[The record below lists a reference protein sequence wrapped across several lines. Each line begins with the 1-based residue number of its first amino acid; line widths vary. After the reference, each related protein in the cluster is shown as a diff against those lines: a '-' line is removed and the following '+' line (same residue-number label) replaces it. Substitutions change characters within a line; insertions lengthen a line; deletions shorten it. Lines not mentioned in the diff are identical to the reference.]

1 MMEENDKEKGA
12 IPAEKIAEMKG
23 KYPKSFELVMNFAPD
38 EESAAGVLM
47 ELEEKDLDEV
57 FHDVLAGMA
66 RRAMAEA
73 LSDGLAEAVKMLSG
87 AGEDDDEDDSA
98 VQLFPSG
105 KHYDA

>member
-1 MMEENDKEKGA
+1 MMEDTKEKDA

-38 EESAAGVLM
+38 EENAAGVLM
-47 ELEEKDLDEV
+47 ELEEKDLDDV

-73 LSDGLAEAVKMLSG
+73 VSDGLNEVLKAL
-87 AGEDDDEDDSA
+87 AGGSVEDDDDESDPTPLS
-98 VQLFPSG
+98 SG
-105 KHYDA
+105 KRYDA

>member
-1 MMEENDKEKGA
+1 MMEENGKEKGA

-73 LSDGLAEAVKMLSG
+73 MSDGLTEVIKAL
-87 AGEDDDEDDSA
+87 AGESTGDDGDDSDGRP
-98 VQLFPSG
+98 LSSG

>member
-1 MMEENDKEKGA
+1 MMDENKEKDA
-12 IPAEKIAEMKG
+12 IPAEKIAEMKE
-23 KYPKSFELVMNFAPD
+23 KYPKSFELIMKFSPD
-38 EESAAGVLM
+38 EEGAAGVLM
-47 ELEEKDLDEV
+47 ELEERDLDEV

-87 AGEDDDEDDSA
+87 AGEDDEEEDSA

>member
-1 MMEENDKEKGA
+1 MEENDKEKNA
-12 IPAEKIAEMKG
+12 IPAEKIAEMKD

-38 EESAAGVLM
+38 EESAGVLM

-73 LSDGLAEAVKMLSG
+73 MSDGLTEVIKALAGGSAEN
-87 AGEDDDEDDSA
+87 DDDDSDPRP
-98 VQLFPSG
+98 LSSG
-105 KHYDA
+105 KRYDA